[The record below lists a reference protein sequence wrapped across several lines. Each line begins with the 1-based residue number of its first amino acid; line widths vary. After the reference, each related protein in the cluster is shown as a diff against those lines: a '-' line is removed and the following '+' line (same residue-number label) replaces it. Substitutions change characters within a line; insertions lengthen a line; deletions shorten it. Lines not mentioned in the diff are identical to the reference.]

1 MKHLKV
7 IRYTTLLFS
16 IIFIAFALY
25 WYQKPVVKEVIIPAG
40 DYLPAFS
47 IEKVKDYST
56 ANYLMALG
64 AIFLVITGGTFVRWL
79 KVFKAIRK

>member
-16 IIFIAFALY
+16 IIFLALAAY
-25 WYQKPVVKEVIIPAG
+25 WYQRPVIKEVIIPAG
-40 DYLPAFS
+40 EYLPAFS
-47 IEKVKDYST
+47 IEKVKDYFT

-64 AIFLVITGGTFVRWL
+64 AMFLVITGGTFVKWSRI
-79 KVFKAIRK
+79 FKTRRK